1 LGDSRKEIVMP
12 ATHSAGSLRDLE
24 DRVLAKIDQ
33 DAVLALHAALVR
45 VPSVNPPGDV
55 RDAFDVVE
63 RATREAGFDARSVG
77 DHEEMPNLIATFG
90 NTDGPTLCFNSH
102 YDVVPIGERS
112 AWTHDPFGAEQAD
125 GRIYGRGA
133 GDAKASVAAQ
143 VSAGIAL
150 AQAGVPLKGNLVLN
164 EVADEEVGGVHG
176 ADYVVREGFFEPDW
190 VIVGEQ
196 TLNRVAVGEKG
207 SAGTEVVIH
216 GRTAHGALPWEGANA
231 IEAMAEI
238 IVALR
243 RELWPELAT
252 RTHEFFHPSSA
263 SVNMVEGGVKANVVP
278 DRASFLIDRR
288 IVPGED
294 PEACRAEIERIS
306 TSAVA
311 DMPGISVEVS
321 QGLFGGPANVV
332 AVEDPLVQAMVGANA
347 RLGLSTEPTGFS
359 MATDGRFFARAGYPT
374 IIYGPGDP
382 KTAHIPDEWVG
393 IDEIMEATRAY
404 AIAAVRLIGDH
415 DGQEG

>member
-1 LGDSRKEIVMP
+1 MP
-12 ATHSAGSLRDLE
+12 GTPSTLSLSAME
-24 DRVLAKIDQ
+24 DRVLAQIDQ
-33 DAVLALHAALVR
+33 DEVLEIHAALVR
-45 VPSVNPPGDV
+45 VPSINPPGDV
-55 RDAFDVVE
+55 RGAFAVVE
-63 RATREAGFDARSVG
+63 EATRKAGFNTRSVG
-77 DHEEMPNLIATFG
+77 DHEQMPNLIATLG
-90 NTDGPTLCFNSH
+90 NPDGPTLCFNSH

-112 AWTHDPFGAEQAD
+112 AWSYEPFGAEQAD
-125 GRIYGRGA
+125 GRVYGRGA

-150 AQAGVPLKGNLVLN
+150 ARAGVPLRGNLVVN

-176 ADYVVREGFFEPDW
+176 AEYVVREKFFEPDW

-207 SAGTEVVIH
+207 SAGTELVVH

-243 RELWPELAT
+243 RELWPELAK
-252 RTHEFFHPSSA
+252 RTHEFFHPSSG
-263 SVNMVEGGVKANVVP
+263 SVNMMEGGVKANVVP
-278 DRASFLIDRR
+278 DRASIYIDRR

-294 PEACRAEIERIS
+294 PADCRAEIERIAKA
-306 TSAVA
+306 AVA
-311 DMPGISVEVS
+311 DMPGITVEILP
-321 QGLFGGPANVV
+321 GFMGGHANVV
-332 AVEDPLVQAMVGANA
+332 PVDDPLVQAMIGANG

-415 DGQEG
+415 DRQEG

>member
-1 LGDSRKEIVMP
+1 MP
-12 ATHSAGSLRDLE
+12 GTHTAGSLRDME
-24 DRVLAKIDQ
+24 DRVLAQIDQ

-45 VPSVNPPGDV
+45 VPSVNPPGDT
-55 RDAFDVVE
+55 RDAFAVVE
-63 RATREAGFDARSVG
+63 TATRGAGFDTRAVG
-77 DHEEMPNLIATFG
+77 DREEMPSLIATLG
-90 NTDGPTLCFNSH
+90 DAGGPTLCFNSH
-102 YDVVPIGERS
+102 YDVVPIGEPS
-112 AWTHDPFGAEQAD
+112 AWTYEPFGAEQAD

-150 AQAGVPLKGNLVLN
+150 ARSGVPLRGNLVLN
-164 EVADEEVGGVHG
+164 EVSDEEVGGVHG
-176 ADYVVREGFFEPDW
+176 ADYVVRERFFEPDW

-196 TLNRVAVGEKG
+196 TRNRVAVGEKG
-207 SAGTEVVIH
+207 AAGTEIVVH

-263 SVNMVEGGVKANVVP
+263 SVNMVTGGVKANVVP
-278 DRASFLIDRR
+278 DRASFFIDRR

-294 PEACRAEIERIS
+294 PAACRAEIERIAKA
-306 TSAVA
+306 AVA
-311 DMPGISVEVS
+311 DMPGITVELLP
-321 QGLFGGPANVV
+321 GLMGGPAHVV
-332 AVEDPLVQAMVGANA
+332 PVDDPLVQAMIGANA

-415 DGQEG
+415 DEQGG

>member
-1 LGDSRKEIVMP
+1 MS
-12 ATHSAGSLRDLE
+12 ATHSAERLREME
-24 DRVLAKIDQ
+24 DRVLSQIDQ
-33 DAVLALHAALVR
+33 EAVLALHAALVR
-45 VPSVNPPGDV
+45 VPSINPPGDV
-55 RDAFDVVE
+55 RDAFAVVE
-63 RATREAGFDARSVG
+63 RATREAGFDTRAVG
-77 DHEEMPNLIATFG
+77 NHDDMPNLIATLG
-90 NTDGPTLCFNSH
+90 DTGGPTLCFNSH

-112 AWTHDPFGAEQAD
+112 AWTREPFGAERAD
-125 GRIYGRGA
+125 GRVYGRGA

-150 AQAGVPLKGNLVLN
+150 ARAGVPLKGNLVLN

-176 ADYVVREGFFEPDW
+176 AEFVVRERFFEPEW

-263 SVNMVEGGVKANVVP
+263 SVNLVEGGVKANVVP
-278 DRASFLIDRR
+278 DRAGFLVDRR

-294 PEACRAEIERIS
+294 PVECRAEIERIAKA
-306 TSAVA
+306 AVA
-311 DMPGISVEVS
+311 DMPGISVEVMP
-321 QGLFGGPANVV
+321 GFTGGHANVV
-332 AVEDPLVQAMVGANA
+332 PVDDPLVQAMIGAND

-415 DGQEG
+415 GEQEG